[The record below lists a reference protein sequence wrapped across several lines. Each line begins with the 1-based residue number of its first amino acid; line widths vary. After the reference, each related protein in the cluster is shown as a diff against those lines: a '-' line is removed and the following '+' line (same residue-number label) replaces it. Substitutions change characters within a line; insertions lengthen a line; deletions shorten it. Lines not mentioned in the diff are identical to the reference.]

1 VIRLGA
7 AHFAARRPGRP
18 ALNVTPRGAGLLGL
32 LGSFMVVTPM
42 MQHAARVDLPGILH
56 TDRENKGQLDPITI
70 SLTADGT
77 LFYEQQPVAREAL
90 ERLLAG
96 LHRDQPDRRVVL
108 RGDRNLDFGTARAL
122 FALCRS
128 IGFSGVSLMVGE
140 RKGERPER
148 KR

>member
-7 AHFAARRPGRP
+7 AHFAARRPVRP
-18 ALNVTPRGAGLLGL
+18 ALNVTPLVDVVLVLLII
-32 LGSFMVVTPM
+32 FMVVTPM

-77 LFYEQQPVAREAL
+77 LFYEQQPVTRETL

-108 RGDRNLDFGTARAL
+108 RGDRNLDFGKAREL
-122 FALCRS
+122 FALCRGV
-128 IGFSGVSLMVGE
+128 GFSGVALIVGE